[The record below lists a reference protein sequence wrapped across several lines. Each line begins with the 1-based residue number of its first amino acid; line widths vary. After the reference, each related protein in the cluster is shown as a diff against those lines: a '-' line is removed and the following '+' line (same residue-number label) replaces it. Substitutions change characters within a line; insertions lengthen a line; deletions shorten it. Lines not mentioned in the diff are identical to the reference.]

1 MSTPSPR
8 AAKARRRQRST
19 RVTVA
24 VLLIVLSAL
33 FVLGAVLTG
42 SWLLVTLAAA
52 LSVVLG
58 GAATR
63 IMQAE
68 LTLTRVEA
76 ARDRA
81 EQAQSYRSLAVA
93 RAAENARFVAD
104 LAERIATRE
113 STIAALEVALA
124 EAHTRAAEATR
135 KMSSEARR
143 ADLAEQAGSA
153 VAAQLEVADAR
164 AAEAGLRVAELEQEL
179 DVLRA
184 ELVVWQTT
192 PARRHA

>member
-1 MSTPSPR
+1 M
-8 AAKARRRQRST
+8 
-19 RVTVA
+19 
-24 VLLIVLSAL
+24 LSAL

-42 SWLLVTLAAA
+42 SWLLVTLAAV

-81 EQAQSYRSLAVA
+81 EQAQSYREIAVA
-93 RAAENARFVAD
+93 RATENARFVAD

-124 EAHTRAAEATR
+124 EAHQRAADATR

-143 ADLAEQAGSA
+143 ADLAEQVGSE
-153 VAAQLEVADAR
+153 VAAQLDVADAL
-164 AAEAGLRVAELEQEL
+164 AAEAGLRVVELEQEL

-184 ELVVWQTT
+184 ELLVWQST